1 MAVSLKK
8 SVIEMRWHG
17 RGGQGVV
24 TASRLLA
31 EAALEEGLYFQT
43 TPDFGAERSGAPI
56 MAYSR
61 FSKDPIYLRSNV
73 TEPDVVIVFDS
84 TLIGRV
90 NFLNGIKPDTVIVL
104 NTAQTPEQVAE
115 KLQLKG
121 HSICTVDAT
130 GIAMKL
136 LGRNIPNVPII
147 AAIVKA
153 IGVVS
158 IERTTETIKNRLSQR
173 FSERIVKA
181 NLDALQQGYET
192 ARIGGSA

>member
-8 SVIEMRWHG
+8 PVIEMRWHG

-61 FSKDPIYLRSNV
+61 FSNEPIHLRSNV
-73 TEPDVVIVFDS
+73 TEPDVVIVFDP

-90 NFLNGIKPDTVIVL
+90 NFLNGVKEDTVLVF
-104 NTAQTPEQVAE
+104 NTAQTPEEIAE
-115 KLQLKG
+115 RLALKG
-121 HSICTVDAT
+121 RRICTVDAT
-130 GIAMKL
+130 GIAVKA
-136 LGRNIPNVPII
+136 LGRNIPNVPVIGAII
-147 AAIVKA
+147 KA
-153 IGVVS
+153 VPVVS
-158 IERTTETIKNRLSQR
+158 LERAHETIKNRLSQR
-173 FSERIVKA
+173 FSERIVQA
-181 NLDALQQGYET
+181 NLEALQQGYQQ
-192 ARIGGSA
+192 ARIGG

>member
-1 MAVSLKK
+1 MAISLQKP
-8 SVIEMRWHG
+8 VIEMRWHG

-61 FSKDPIYLRSNV
+61 FANEPISNRSNV
-73 TEPDVVIVFDS
+73 TEPDVIIVFDP

-90 NFLNGIKPDTVIVL
+90 NFLNGVKDETIVVL
-104 NTAQTPEQVAE
+104 NTTQSPKEIVE
-115 KLQLKG
+115 KLKLQG
-121 HSICTVDAT
+121 QTVCTVDAT

-147 AAIVKA
+147 GAIIKA
-153 IGVVS
+153 LPVVS
-158 IERTTETIKNRLSQR
+158 YERAHETVKNRLSQR
-173 FSERIVKA
+173 FNERIVKA
-181 NLDALQQGYET
+181 NLDALQQGYQESQL
-192 ARIGGSA
+192 GGV